1 MPQTQ
6 TYTFFD
12 KYIRAML
19 IHAAD
24 LNNPCLDFE
33 NYMNWAKLITQEFHD
48 QTLAEKDAGLPVTG
62 FLQYKNEL
70 GFYNGQKFFAGTL
83 VCHTGVLVMP
93 LFEIIK
99 DFFPEVNLVRAIKKN
114 LKKVEEKIAELSKT

>member
-1 MPQTQ
+1 M
-6 TYTFFD
+6 
-12 KYIRAML
+12 

-70 GFYNGQKFFAGTL
+70 GFYNGQKFFSGTFPGL
-83 VCHTGVLVMP
+83 MTGVLVMP

-99 DFFPEVNLVRAIKKN
+99 DFFPEINLVRAIKKN
-114 LKKVEEKIAELSKT
+114 LKKVEEKIAELSKA